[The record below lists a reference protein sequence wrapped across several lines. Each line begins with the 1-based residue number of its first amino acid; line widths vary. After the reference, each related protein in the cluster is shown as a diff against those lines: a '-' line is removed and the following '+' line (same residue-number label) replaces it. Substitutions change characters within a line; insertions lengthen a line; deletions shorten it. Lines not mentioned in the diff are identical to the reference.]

1 MGGRGGLRKLVTQM
15 GRFAVVG
22 VTAFS
27 IDYGM
32 LMFLSQAIGMNPVL
46 AAAVSFVVSLTFNY
60 VASMRF
66 VFTHK
71 EGTDRR
77 REFLVFVCL
86 SVVGLAINEA
96 CMAIGVNLLGG
107 DAMHVT
113 MTKAFAT
120 AVVMT
125 WNFVS
130 RKLALDAS

>member
-1 MGGRGGLRKLVTQM
+1 M

-22 VTAFS
+22 VIAFS

-32 LMFLSQAIGMNPVL
+32 LMLLSQAIGMDPVL
-46 AAAVSFVVSLTFNY
+46 AAAISFVVSLTFNY
-60 VASMRF
+60 AASMRF
-66 VFTHK
+66 VFTRK
-71 EGTDRR
+71 EGWGHR
-77 REFLVFVCL
+77 REFLVFVGL
-86 SVVGLAINEA
+86 SVMGLAINEA

-113 MTKAFAT
+113 MTKVFAT
-120 AVVMT
+120 AVVMI